1 MHFGSALFLSF
12 FLPTVWCPKNKKM
25 EDAGLATVMN
35 IWKEPVTFLQLLG
48 IYCFHLYHISVA
60 ECLTLIVV
68 LILLK
73 FYMY

>member
-1 MHFGSALFLSF
+1 
-12 FLPTVWCPKNKKM
+12 M